1 MEFQLDQYKD
11 NLLCLYEGE
20 VVKRNICNKIF
31 NLLVLASLI
40 N

>member
-20 VVKRNICNKIF
+20 MVKRNINVTKY
-31 NLLVLASLI
+31 LI
-40 N
+40 YWYLKVQ